1 MIQKSYYL
9 ENGLYYDVTTKR
21 TYERKQYCE
30 LCGGHSYLTVHHFLL
45 QHRCIKD
52 MANKKIIT
60 PSTWTE
66 EFVKQH
72 QKLFTLCVNCH
83 NDVHGMS
90 DERFFE
96 KYGKARSI
104 YIFHKK

>member
-9 ENGLYYDVTTKR
+9 ENGLYFDVTTKR
-21 TYERKQYCE
+21 TYEPKQYCE

-52 MANKKIIT
+52 LSAQKTIT
-60 PSTWTE
+60 PSTWTK
-66 EFVKQH
+66 EFIEQH

-83 NDVHGMS
+83 HDVHGMS
-90 DERFFE
+90 DERFLE
-96 KYGKARSI
+96 KYGKERSL
-104 YIFHKK
+104 YVFRKK